1 MSTTS
6 HRPLAGLRVLDF
18 STLLPGPMCTLLL
31 AEAGADVIKIERPG
45 QGDEMRTYTPRLGA
59 DSVNFALLNRGKRSI
74 TLDLK
79 QPDDL
84 AAALE
89 LIDSADILVE
99 QFRAGVMERLGLG
112 AAQLRQRNPRLIYC
126 SITGYGQSGPLASV
140 AGHDLNYLA
149 ETGMLGLST
158 GVDGA
163 PGLPQA
169 LIADLAGGAYPAV
182 MNILLALR
190 HRDVSGE
197 GSTLDI
203 AMTDNLFP
211 LMYWGLGDGF
221 STDSWPQPGAERVT
235 GGTPRYQVYRTAD
248 QRWLAVAPLEQKFW
262 VKFLQILGAT
272 ELLDDS
278 QDPAGVRAQVAQRI
292 AAHPAAHWEAQF
304 QGHDVC
310 VSVVRELRDAVDHP
324 HFKARGLFQRS
335 VQDKAS
341 GKTIPAL
348 PVPIQPQFCAA
359 APDASFPSLGEANQE
374 FLRP

>member
-1 MSTTS
+1 MTAMSQ
-6 HRPLAGLRVLDF
+6 RPLAGLRVLDF

-45 QGDEMRTYTPRLGA
+45 QGDEMRTYEPRLGA
-59 DSVNFALLNRGKRSI
+59 DSVNFALLNRGKRSL

-89 LIDSADILVE
+89 LVDSADILVE

-169 LIADLAGGAYPAV
+169 LIADLAAGAYPAV

-190 HRDVSGE
+190 HRDASGE

-211 LMYWGLGDGF
+211 LMYWGLGNGF
-221 STDSWPQPGAERVT
+221 STGLWPQPGAERVT

-262 VKFLQILGAT
+262 AQFLQILGAP

-278 QDPAGVRAQVAQRI
+278 QDPTGVRAQVAQRI
-292 AAHPAAHWEAQF
+292 AAQPAAHWEAQF

-310 VSVVRELRDAVDHP
+310 VSIVRELREAVDHP

-335 VQDKAS
+335 VQDRAS

-348 PVPIQPQFCAA
+348 PVPIQPQFCAGD
-359 APDASFPSLGEANQE
+359 PHASFPSLGEANQE
-374 FLRP
+374 FHRP

>member
-1 MSTTS
+1 MTAPS

-45 QGDEMRTYTPRLGA
+45 QGDEMRTYTPRLGV

-79 QPDDL
+79 QPNDRT
-84 AAALE
+84 AALE

-112 AAQLRQRNPRLIYC
+112 ATELRQRNPRLIYC

-149 ETGMLGLST
+149 ETGMLGLSA

-169 LIADLAGGAYPAV
+169 LIADLAAGAYPAV

-190 HRDVSGE
+190 QRDATGE

-203 AMTDNLFP
+203 AMADNLFP
-211 LMYWGLGDGF
+211 LMYWGLGNGF
-221 STDSWPQPGAERVT
+221 SAGQWPQPGAELVT

-262 VKFLQILGAT
+262 TQFLQILGAP

-278 QDPAGVRAQVAQRI
+278 KDPAGVRAQVAQRI
-292 AAHPAAHWEAQF
+292 AAQPAAYWEAQF
-304 QGHDVC
+304 HGRDVC
-310 VSVVRELRDAVDHP
+310 VSVVRELREAVNHP

-335 VQDKAS
+335 VQDSAS
-341 GKTIPAL
+341 GQTIPAL
-348 PVPIQPQFCAA
+348 PVPIQPQFCEAE
-359 APDASFPSLGEANQE
+359 PNASFPPLGEANQE
-374 FLRP
+374 FLPS